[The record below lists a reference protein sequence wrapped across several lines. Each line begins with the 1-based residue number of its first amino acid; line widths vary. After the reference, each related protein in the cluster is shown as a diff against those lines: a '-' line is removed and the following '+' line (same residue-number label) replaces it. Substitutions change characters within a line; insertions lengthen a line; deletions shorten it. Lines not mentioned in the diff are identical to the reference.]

1 MKPKKLVISA
11 FGPYAGESTI
21 DFEKLGEHGLY
32 LITGDTGAGKTTIF
46 DAITFALYGEAS
58 GTVRES
64 GMFRSKYAKAETE
77 TFVEL
82 TFSYQRK
89 EYKIRRN
96 PEYQTPKK
104 RGTGF
109 TTKKADAELFYPDE
123 CQPVTKMG
131 AVTKAVTELMGL
143 DYKQFTQIAM
153 IAQGDFQKLL
163 IAGTAERGEIFRQ
176 IFHTEIYQTIQI
188 RLRDEER
195 RRRKDYDELRRSIS
209 QYLNDASFEED
220 PAAGQE
226 FLDLKKAGFE
236 GKITDGINLL
246 RTETKKEQ
254 EHLEALDETIRKIEE
269 QIRSVIEKKGK
280 AELLKKAIAELEI
293 KKRELEFLQPEYR
306 RALVEWNR
314 IEEQEGTRE
323 KLTERIQKLEL
334 SRQSFIELDK
344 TREEIGRNEK
354 LLLNVRKEKKENE
367 NQVSSL
373 QKELED
379 RRGEKEHN
387 LEVPVERERLARAK
401 EKLFRRKNE
410 LEEQMNRVES
420 INRELKNAQKEY
432 RSVLEQR
439 DEIRRVYEH
448 LEQLFL
454 DAQAG
459 ILAQNLQTGMPCP
472 VCGSIHHPD
481 PAKLS
486 EEIPDQKEL
495 KRKELEKAQAEE
507 KTQRLSERASF
518 FKRNLDHEMR
528 NTAELICGLEEN
540 LVKETSIV
548 TDPDKLATATG
559 PAFEKLDDE
568 LRTLEIR
575 IKANTEQQKALD
587 TLGGL
592 INRLEKDLNA
602 AEEKTQRLSER
613 ASFFKRNLDHEM
625 RNTAELIC
633 GLEENLVKETSI
645 VTDPDKLAT
654 ATGPAF
660 EKLDDELRT
669 LEIRIKANT
678 EQQKALDILGGL
690 INRLEKDLNAAGEKN
705 KELALSERNLMT
717 VLTML
722 YKQAE
727 ESQRKLE
734 GQNTVEIENNLQS
747 MKSRKRELDQEVID
761 AKKALE
767 RCQNQNASLNSAV
780 EALEKQIQGFE
791 DIPEKELSGTMECLE
806 AEKAE
811 TTKLR
816 EKIHSSWHNNLRIY
830 EAVCG
835 QQGRMEQTEKEYV
848 WIHSLADTA
857 GGTLNGK
864 SKVELETY
872 VQMAYFDRILRR
884 ANLRLMTMS
893 SGQYEMK
900 RREGTDNKKDKSGL
914 ELNVIDHYNGS
925 ERSVKTLSGGE
936 TFQASLSLALGL
948 SDEIQSMAGGIQM
961 DAMFVDEG
969 FGSLDEDALNQ
980 AVKALGNLAE
990 GKKMV
995 GIISHVSEL
1004 KDRIDRKIVITKNRS
1019 REGVGSSITVVG
1031 DYSAGG
1037 LSAYM

>member
-1 MKPKKLVISA
+1 M
-11 FGPYAGESTI
+11 
-21 DFEKLGEHGLY
+21 
-32 LITGDTGAGKTTIF
+32 
-46 DAITFALYGEAS
+46 
-58 GTVRES
+58 
-64 GMFRSKYAKAETE
+64 
-77 TFVEL
+77 
-82 TFSYQRK
+82 
-89 EYKIRRN
+89 
-96 PEYQTPKK
+96 
-104 RGTGF
+104 
-109 TTKKADAELFYPDE
+109 
-123 CQPVTKMG
+123 
-131 AVTKAVTELMGL
+131 
-143 DYKQFTQIAM
+143 
-153 IAQGDFQKLL
+153 
-163 IAGTAERGEIFRQ
+163 
-176 IFHTEIYQTIQI
+176 
-188 RLRDEER
+188 
-195 RRRKDYDELRRSIS
+195 
-209 QYLNDASFEED
+209 
-220 PAAGQE
+220 
-226 FLDLKKAGFE
+226 
-236 GKITDGINLL
+236 
-246 RTETKKEQ
+246 
-254 EHLEALDETIRKIEE
+254 
-269 QIRSVIEKKGK
+269 
-280 AELLKKAIAELEI
+280 
-293 KKRELEFLQPEYR
+293 
-306 RALVEWNR
+306 
-314 IEEQEGTRE
+314 
-323 KLTERIQKLEL
+323 
-334 SRQSFIELDK
+334 
-344 TREEIGRNEK
+344 
-354 LLLNVRKEKKENE
+354 NVRKEKKENE

-401 EKLFRRKNE
+401 EKLLRRKNE
-410 LEEQMNRVES
+410 LEEQINRVES

-448 LEQLFL
+448 LERLFL

-459 ILAQNLQTGMPCP
+459 ILAQNLQSGMPCP

-507 KTQRLSERASF
+507 KAQRLSERASF
-518 FKRNLDHEMR
+518 FKRNLDQEMR
-528 NTAELICGLEEN
+528 NTAELIRGLEEN
-540 LVKETSIV
+540 MVKEASIV
-548 TDPDKLATATG
+548 IDPDKLATAAG
-559 PAFEKLDDE
+559 PALEKLDDE

-575 IKANTEQQKALD
+575 IKANAEQQK
-587 TLGGL
+587 T
-592 INRLEKDLNA
+592 
-602 AEEKTQRLSER
+602 
-613 ASFFKRNLDHEM
+613 
-625 RNTAELIC
+625 
-633 GLEENLVKETSI
+633 
-645 VTDPDKLAT
+645 
-654 ATGPAF
+654 
-660 EKLDDELRT
+660 
-669 LEIRIKANT
+669 
-678 EQQKALDILGGL
+678 LDILGGL
-690 INRLEKDLNAAGEKN
+690 INRLEKNLNAAGEKN

-727 ESQRKLE
+727 EFQRKLE

-780 EALEKQIQGFE
+780 EALKKQIQGFE
-791 DIPEKELSGTMECLE
+791 DIPERELSGTMECLE

-811 TTKLR
+811 TSKIR

-864 SKVELETY
+864 SKIELETY

-1019 REGVGSSITVVG
+1019 REGVGSSIAVVG

>member
-123 CQPVTKMG
+123 RQPVTKMG

-163 IAGTAERGEIFRQ
+163 IAGTAERGEIFRH
-176 IFHTEIYQTIQI
+176 IFHTEIYQTIQM

-220 PAAGQE
+220 LAAGHE

-246 RTETKKEQ
+246 RTETKIEQ

-293 KKRELEFLQPEYR
+293 KKRELEFLQPEYK

-354 LLLNVRKEKKENE
+354 ILLNVRKEKKENE

-379 RRGEKEHN
+379 RRREKEHN

-401 EKLFRRKNE
+401 EKLLRRKNE

-507 KTQRLSERASF
+507 KAQRLSERASF

-568 LRTLEIR
+568 LQTLEIR

-602 AEEKTQRLSER
+602 AEEK
-613 ASFFKRNLDHEM
+613 D
-625 RNTAELIC
+625 
-633 GLEENLVKETSI
+633 
-645 VTDPDKLAT
+645 
-654 ATGPAF
+654 
-660 EKLDDELRT
+660 
-669 LEIRIKANT
+669 
-678 EQQKALDILGGL
+678 
-690 INRLEKDLNAAGEKN
+690 

-791 DIPEKELSGTMECLE
+791 DIPERELSGTMECLE

-884 ANLRLMTMS
+884 ANLRLMMMS

-990 GKKMV
+990 GKKLV

>member
-21 DFEKLGEHGLY
+21 DFENLGEHGLY

-82 TFSYQRK
+82 IFSYQRK

-123 CQPVTKMG
+123 RQPVTKMG
-131 AVTKAVTELMGL
+131 AVTKAITELMGL

-226 FLDLKKAGFE
+226 FLELKKAGFE

-269 QIRSVIEKKGK
+269 KIRSVIEKKGK

-314 IEEQEGTRE
+314 IEEQEGMRE

-354 LLLNVRKEKKENE
+354 ILLNVRKEKKENE

-379 RRGEKEHN
+379 RRREKEHN

-401 EKLFRRKNE
+401 EKLLRRKNE

-495 KRKELEKAQAEE
+495 KRKKLEKAQAEE

-548 TDPDKLATATG
+548 TAPDKLATTAG
-559 PAFEKLDDE
+559 SALEKLDDE

-575 IKANTEQQKALD
+575 IKAN
-587 TLGGL
+587 
-592 INRLEKDLNA
+592 
-602 AEEKTQRLSER
+602 
-613 ASFFKRNLDHEM
+613 M
-625 RNTAELIC
+625 
-633 GLEENLVKETSI
+633 
-645 VTDPDKLAT
+645 
-654 ATGPAF
+654 
-660 EKLDDELRT
+660 
-669 LEIRIKANT
+669 

-690 INRLEKDLNAAGEKN
+690 IKRLEKDLNAAEEKN

-884 ANLRLMTMS
+884 ANLRLMMMS

-990 GKKMV
+990 GKKLV

>member
-123 CQPVTKMG
+123 RQPVTKMG

-163 IAGTAERGEIFRQ
+163 IAGTAERGEIFRH
-176 IFHTEIYQTIQI
+176 IFHTEIYQTIQM

-246 RTETKKEQ
+246 RTETKIEQ

-293 KKRELEFLQPEYR
+293 KKRELEFLQPEYK

-401 EKLFRRKNE
+401 EKLLRRKNE
-410 LEEQMNRVES
+410 LEEQINRVES

-448 LEQLFL
+448 LERLFL

-459 ILAQNLQTGMPCP
+459 ILAQNLQSGMPCP

-507 KTQRLSERASF
+507 KAQRLSERASF
-518 FKRNLDHEMR
+518 FKRNLDQEMR
-528 NTAELICGLEEN
+528 NTAELIRGLEEN
-540 LVKETSIV
+540 MVKEASIV
-548 TDPDKLATATG
+548 IDPDKLATAAG
-559 PAFEKLDDE
+559 PALEKLDDE

-575 IKANTEQQKALD
+575 IKANTEQQK
-587 TLGGL
+587 T
-592 INRLEKDLNA
+592 
-602 AEEKTQRLSER
+602 
-613 ASFFKRNLDHEM
+613 
-625 RNTAELIC
+625 
-633 GLEENLVKETSI
+633 
-645 VTDPDKLAT
+645 
-654 ATGPAF
+654 
-660 EKLDDELRT
+660 
-669 LEIRIKANT
+669 
-678 EQQKALDILGGL
+678 LDILGGL
-690 INRLEKDLNAAGEKN
+690 INRLEKNLNAAGEKN

-780 EALEKQIQGFE
+780 EALKKQIQGFE

-811 TTKLR
+811 TSKLR

-990 GKKMV
+990 GKKLV

>member
-46 DAITFALYGEAS
+46 DAIAFALYGEAS

-123 CQPVTKMG
+123 RQPVTKMG
-131 AVTKAVTELMGL
+131 AVTKAITELMGL

-269 QIRSVIEKKGK
+269 KIRSVIEKKGK

-314 IEEQEGTRE
+314 IEEQEGMRE

-354 LLLNVRKEKKENE
+354 IVLNVRKEKKENE

-379 RRGEKEHN
+379 RRREKEHN

-401 EKLFRRKNE
+401 EKLLRRKNE

-507 KTQRLSERASF
+507 KAQRLSERASF

-548 TDPDKLATATG
+548 TAPDKLATATG
-559 PAFEKLDDE
+559 SALEKLDDE

-575 IKANTEQQKALD
+575 IKAN
-587 TLGGL
+587 
-592 INRLEKDLNA
+592 
-602 AEEKTQRLSER
+602 
-613 ASFFKRNLDHEM
+613 M
-625 RNTAELIC
+625 
-633 GLEENLVKETSI
+633 
-645 VTDPDKLAT
+645 
-654 ATGPAF
+654 
-660 EKLDDELRT
+660 
-669 LEIRIKANT
+669 

-690 INRLEKDLNAAGEKN
+690 IKRLEKDLNAAEEKN

-872 VQMAYFDRILRR
+872 VQMAYFDRIIRR

-990 GKKMV
+990 GKKLV

>member
-32 LITGDTGAGKTTIF
+32 LITGDTGAGKTTVF

-96 PEYQTPKK
+96 PEYQTQKK

-123 CQPVTKMG
+123 RQPVTKMG

-226 FLDLKKAGFE
+226 FLALKKAGFE

-246 RTETKKEQ
+246 RAETKKEQ
-254 EHLEALDETIRKIEE
+254 ERLDVLDETLRKIEE
-269 QIRSVIEKKGK
+269 QICSVSEKKGK
-280 AELLKKAIAELEI
+280 ADLLKKTAAEL
-293 KKRELEFLQPEYR
+293 KAKQQELELLQPEYGR
-306 RALVEWNR
+306 VLAEWNR
-314 IEEQEGTRE
+314 IEKQEGTRE

-344 TREEIGRNEK
+344 TREEIDGKEK
-354 LLLNVRKEKKENE
+354 LLLKIKEEKKENE

-387 LEVPVERERLARAK
+387 LGVPVEREQLTRAK
-401 EKLFRRKNE
+401 EKLLHRKNE

-420 INRELKNAQKEY
+420 INRELKNAQEEY
-432 RSVLEQR
+432 RSAVDQC
-439 DEIRRVYEH
+439 DEIRSVYAH
-448 LEQLFL
+448 LERLFL

-459 ILAQNLQTGMPCP
+459 ILAQNLQAGMPCP
-472 VCGSIHHPD
+472 VCGSIYHPA

-495 KRKELEKAQAEE
+495 KRKEQEKAQAEE
-507 KTQRLSERASF
+507 KVQRLSERASF
-518 FKRNLDHEMR
+518 FKRNLDQEMR
-528 NTAELICGLEEN
+528 NTAELICGTEKN
-540 LVKETSIV
+540 LVKEALIV
-548 TDPDKLATATG
+548 TGPDELVTAADPVI
-559 PAFEKLDDE
+559 EKLDDE
-568 LRTLEIR
+568 LRALEIR
-575 IKANTEQQKALD
+575 IKANTEQQKVLD
-587 TLGGL
+587 GLGGM
-592 INRLEKDLNA
+592 INRLE
-602 AEEKTQRLSER
+602 T
-613 ASFFKRNLDHEM
+613 
-625 RNTAELIC
+625 
-633 GLEENLVKETSI
+633 
-645 VTDPDKLAT
+645 
-654 ATGPAF
+654 
-660 EKLDDELRT
+660 
-669 LEIRIKANT
+669 
-678 EQQKALDILGGL
+678 
-690 INRLEKDLNAAGEKN
+690 DLNAAGERN
-705 KELALSERNLMT
+705 KELALSEQNLVT

-722 YKQAE
+722 RKHVE
-727 ESQRKLE
+727 EFQRKLE
-734 GQNTVEIENNLQS
+734 GQNAVEIENNLQS
-747 MKSRKRELDQEVID
+747 MKTRKSELDQEAID

-767 RCQNQNASLNSAV
+767 RFQNQNASLNSAA
-780 EALEKQIQGFE
+780 EALKKQIQGFE
-791 DIPEKELSGTMECLE
+791 DIPEKELSETMEYLE
-806 AEKAE
+806 TEKAE
-811 TTKLR
+811 TSKLR

-900 RREGTDNKKDKSGL
+900 RRESADNKKDKSGL

-990 GKKMV
+990 GKKLV

-1004 KDRIDRKIVITKNRS
+1004 KDRIDKKIVITKNRS
-1019 REGVGSSITVVG
+1019 GERVGSSITVVG
-1031 DYSAGG
+1031 DYSADGV
-1037 LSAYM
+1037 SVFM

>member
-123 CQPVTKMG
+123 RQLVTKMG
-131 AVTKAVTELMGL
+131 AVTKAITELMGL

-269 QIRSVIEKKGK
+269 KIRSVIEKKGK

-354 LLLNVRKEKKENE
+354 ILLNVRKEKKENE

-379 RRGEKEHN
+379 RRREKEHN
-387 LEVPVERERLARAK
+387 LEVPVEKERLARAK
-401 EKLFRRKNE
+401 EKLLRRKNE

-507 KTQRLSERASF
+507 KA
-518 FKRNLDHEMR
+518 
-528 NTAELICGLEEN
+528 
-540 LVKETSIV
+540 
-548 TDPDKLATATG
+548 
-559 PAFEKLDDE
+559 
-568 LRTLEIR
+568 
-575 IKANTEQQKALD
+575 
-587 TLGGL
+587 
-592 INRLEKDLNA
+592 
-602 AEEKTQRLSER
+602 QRLSER

-690 INRLEKDLNAAGEKN
+690 IKRLEKDLNAAEEKN

-864 SKVELETY
+864 SKIELETY

-990 GKKMV
+990 GKKLV

-1004 KDRIDRKIVITKNRS
+1004 KDRIDKKIVITKNRS